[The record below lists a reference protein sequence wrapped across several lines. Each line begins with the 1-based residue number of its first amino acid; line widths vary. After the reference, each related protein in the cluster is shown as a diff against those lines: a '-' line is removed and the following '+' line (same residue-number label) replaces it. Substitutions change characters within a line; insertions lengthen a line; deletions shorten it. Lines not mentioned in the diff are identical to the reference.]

1 MNDNIFKVG
10 FVCLW
15 IIYVLIRRP
24 FVKAYRYNRNKMART
39 TTNELVVLVS
49 LTIGLLIIPLIWL
62 FNPTSA
68 YDLSL
73 PVWLRMFGIVLAAFS
88 LIYFFKIHQY
98 LGLNWSPTLE
108 INPAHKLITTGPYR
122 RIRHPMYLQIL
133 LWSIAQALII
143 SNVLAG
149 FSGLISWIVLFL
161 IRVPKEEQMLI
172 AHFGKEYK
180 DYMKNTNSIIPI
192 MMK

>member
-10 FVCLW
+10 FICLW

-24 FVKAYRYNRNKMART
+24 FVKAYSYNRSKKART

-49 LTIGLLIIPLIWL
+49 LTLGLLIIPSIWL

-68 YDLSL
+68 FVMNF
-73 PVWLRMFGIVLAAFS
+73 PVWLRIFGLVMAAFS
-88 LIYFFKIHQY
+88 LIYFYKIHQC
-98 LGLNWSPTLE
+98 LGQNWSPTLE
-108 INPAHKLITTGPYR
+108 INPTHRLITTGPYK

-133 LWSIAQALII
+133 LWTIAQALII
-143 SNVLAG
+143 SNVLTG
-149 FSGLISWIVLFL
+149 FSGLISWILLFL

-172 AHFGKEYK
+172 AHFGNEYK

-192 MMK
+192 MIK